1 MRTKLLFSF
10 IVLLLS
16 ISYKSTAQDNT
27 AAGKDFQDKFRQLE
41 EILPTPNEYRN
52 GAGAPGHSYF
62 QQQAD
67 YSMDLELNDE
77 KQQIFGEETITYTNN
92 SPDALTYLWLQ
103 LDQNN
108 FEKDGIAA
116 KTHTQS
122 MSDKMSTNQLVGLDP
137 QTDYG
142 FKIDYVR
149 DASNTNLA
157 HTVVETMMRVD
168 LPRALKH
175 GEKISFKV
183 KWMFNIVDRL
193 KTGGRSGWE
202 YFPEEK
208 NYLYCIAQHYPR
220 MCVYSDVTGWQNKQ
234 FLGSG
239 EFTLSFGNYDVRL
252 TVPADH
258 IVGATGVLQN
268 PAQVLTAAQTERF
281 NRAKQTTDAP
291 VMIVTE
297 AEARAAETNKSTAKK
312 TWVFKAENVRDVA
325 FCSSRKFIWDAMAVK
340 QENGTM
346 PLAMSYYPKE
356 GNPLWEKYSTRVVAH
371 TLQQYSKHTFP
382 YPYPVAISVHT
393 DQIGMEYPMMCF
405 NGGRPEKDGTYS
417 ARVKYGM
424 ISVIIHEVGHNYFPM
439 IVNSDERQWTW
450 MDEGLNSF
458 LQYLAEQEWER
469 DYPSW
474 RGPAA
479 NLVDYMKGD
488 KAKLEPIMTN
498 SESLRQFGNN
508 AYGKPATAL
517 NILRETVMGRELF
530 DYSFKTY
537 AQRWMFKQPMP
548 ADFFRTME
556 DASAVDLDWFW
567 RGWFYTTD
575 NVDIAIANVKTFKVN
590 TKNPEVETL
599 AKKEADANA
608 QKAISSI
615 RNKKEITQTADEKN
629 PNLKDFYS
637 TPNYDVTV
645 LDKDEYEK
653 YISTLSDDD
662 KKLIDTNIKYTEV
675 TFEMKGELVSPI
687 IVELNFTDG
696 TKDYYNIPAE
706 IWRYGAKKVTKVFK
720 STKDLKEVV
729 LDPYLETCDIDTS
742 NNYFPNK
749 PQASRFEVFK
759 RNQGAGR
766 NGEVSGENPMQRA
779 KRAKD
784 KQAKPSGTGN

>member
-1 MRTKLLFSF
+1 MRTKLL
-10 IVLLLS
+10 IVYAILMS
-16 ISYKSTAQDNT
+16 CISYKTKAQDNT
-27 AAGKDFQDKFRQLE
+27 NSKDFQDKFRQLE

-77 KQQIFGEETITYTNN
+77 KQQILGEETITYTNN

-103 LDQNN
+103 LDQNH
-108 FEKDGIAA
+108 FETNGIAA
-116 KTHTQS
+116 KTHAQS
-122 MSDKMSTNQLVGLDP
+122 MSDKMSTNQLAGLDP

-142 FKIDYVR
+142 FKVDYVR
-149 DASNTNLA
+149 DAANNNLP
-157 HTVVETMMRVD
+157 HTIVETMMRID
-168 LPRALKH
+168 LPKALKR
-175 GEKISFKV
+175 GEKVSFKV

-202 YFPEEK
+202 YFPDEK
-208 NYLYCIAQHYPR
+208 NYLYCMAQHYPR
-220 MCVYSDVTGWQNKQ
+220 MCVYNDVTGWQNKQ
-234 FLGSG
+234 FLGAG
-239 EFTLSFGNYDVRL
+239 EFTLTFGNYDVRI
-252 TVPADH
+252 TAPADH

-268 PAQVLTAAQTERF
+268 PAQCLTAAQTERF

-291 VMIVTE
+291 VLIVTE
-297 AEARAAETNKSTAKK
+297 AEARANESGAKATGKK
-312 TWVFKAENVRDVA
+312 TWNFKAENVRDVA

-356 GNPLWEKYSTRVVAH
+356 GNPLWEKYSTRAVAH

-393 DQIGMEYPMMCF
+393 ADIGMEYPMMCF

-488 KAKLEPIMTN
+488 KSKLEPIMTN
-498 SESLRQFGNN
+498 SESIRQFGNN

-567 RGWFYTTD
+567 RGWFYSTD

-599 AKKEADANA
+599 AKKEADASA
-608 QKAISSI
+608 QKGISSI
-615 RNKKEITQTADEKN
+615 RNKKDVAITADEKN
-629 PNLKDFYS
+629 PSLKDFYS
-637 TPNYDVTV
+637 QPNYEVNA

-653 YISTLSDDD
+653 YLSTLSDTDR
-662 KKLIDTNIKYTEV
+662 KLIDPNTKYTEV
-675 TFEMKGELVSPI
+675 TFEMKGELLSPI
-687 IVELNFTDG
+687 VVQLNYTDG
-696 TKDYYNIPAE
+696 TNDYYNIPAE
-706 IWRYGAKKVTKVFK
+706 IWRLGAKKVTKVFK
-720 STKDLKEVV
+720 STKDVKEVV
-729 LDPYLETCDIDTS
+729 LDPFLETCDIDTS

-749 PQASRFEVFK
+749 PQPSRFEVFK
-759 RNQGAGR
+759 RNQAGR
-766 NGEVSGENPMQRA
+766 YGEGSGENLMQRA
-779 KRAKD
+779 KRAKE

>member
-1 MRTKLLFSF
+1 MLT
-10 IVLLLS
+10 VLLLCFS
-16 ISYKSTAQDNT
+16 HKSSAQDNNT
-27 AAGKDFQDKFRQLE
+27 GKDFQDKFRQLE
-41 EILPTPNEYRN
+41 EVLPTPNEYRN
-52 GAGAPGHSYF
+52 GAGAPGHGYF

-67 YSMDLELNDE
+67 YSMDLELNDD
-77 KQQIFGEETITYTNN
+77 KQQIAGEETITYTNN
-92 SPDALTYLWLQ
+92 SPDPLTYLWLQ

-116 KTHTQS
+116 KTHSQS
-122 MSDKMSTNQLVGLDP
+122 MSEKMSVNQLAEMGAL
-137 QTDYG
+137 TDYG
-142 FKIDYVR
+142 FKVEYVR
-149 DASNTNLA
+149 DAANNALPYTI
-157 HTVVETMMRVD
+157 VETMMRVD
-168 LPRALKH
+168 LPKALRK

-193 KTGGRSGWE
+193 KIGGRSGWE
-202 YFPEEK
+202 YFPDDK

-220 MCVYSDVTGWQNKQ
+220 MCVYNDVTGWQHKQ
-234 FLGSG
+234 FLGAG
-239 EFTLSFGNYDVRL
+239 EFTLTFGNYDVRL

-258 IVGATGVLQN
+258 VVGATGVLQN
-268 PAQVLTAAQTERF
+268 AAQVLTPAQIERF

-291 VMIVTE
+291 VMIITETE
-297 AEARAAETNKSTAKK
+297 ARTAEAGKSTAKK

-356 GNPLWEKYSTRVVAH
+356 GNPLWEKYSTKAVAH
-371 TLQQYSKHTFP
+371 TLKTYSHHTFP

-393 DQIGMEYPMMCF
+393 ADIGMEYPMMCF

-417 ARVKYGM
+417 ARAKYGL

-458 LQYLAEQEWER
+458 LQYLSEQQWER
-469 DYPSW
+469 DYPSY

-488 KAKLEPIMTN
+488 KSRLEPIMTN
-498 SESLRQFGNN
+498 SESIRQFGNN

-537 AQRWMFKQPMP
+537 SQRWMFKQPMP

-567 RGWFYTTD
+567 RGWFYSTD
-575 NVDIAIANVKTFKVN
+575 YVDIAIANVKTFKVN
-590 TKNPEVETL
+590 TKNPETEMM
-599 AKKEADANA
+599 AKKDAVAVA
-608 QKAISSI
+608 QKPIGSI
-615 RNKKEITQTADEKN
+615 RNKKDITQTADEKD
-629 PNLKDFYS
+629 PSLKDFYS
-637 TPNYDVTV
+637 APNYEVNA

-653 YISTLSDDD
+653 YLTTLSPEDR
-662 KKLIDTNIKYTEV
+662 KLIDPNMKYTEV
-675 TFEMKGELVSPI
+675 TFEMKGELLSPI
-687 IVELNFTDG
+687 IVQLNYTDG
-696 TKDYYNIPAE
+696 TKEDYNIPAE
-706 IWRYGAKKVTKVFK
+706 IWRHGEKKVSKVFR
-720 STKDLKEVV
+720 STKDLKEVI
-729 LDPYLETCDIDTS
+729 LDPYLETCDIDVS

-749 PQASRFEVFK
+749 PQPSRFEVFK
-759 RNQGAGR
+759 RNQVGR
-766 NGEVSGENPMQRA
+766 YGEGGSENPMQRA

-784 KQAKPSGTGN
+784 KTSKPSGTGN

>member
-1 MRTKLLFSF
+1 MRTQLL
-10 IVLLLS
+10 LACACMLLS

-27 AAGKDFQDKFRQLE
+27 NSKDFQDKFRQLE

-52 GAGAPGHSYF
+52 GAGAPGHNYF

-77 KQQIFGEETITYTNN
+77 KQQILGEETITYTNN

-103 LDQNN
+103 LDQNH
-108 FEKDGIAA
+108 FETNGIAA
-116 KTHTQS
+116 KTHAQS
-122 MSDKMSTNQLVGLDP
+122 MSDKMSTNQLAGLDP

-142 FKIDYVR
+142 FKVDYVR
-149 DASNTNLA
+149 DAVNNNLP
-157 HTVVETMMRVD
+157 HTIVETMMRVD
-168 LPRALKH
+168 LPKALKR
-175 GEKISFKV
+175 GEKVSFKV

-202 YFPEEK
+202 YFTDEK
-208 NYLYCIAQHYPR
+208 NYLYCMAQHYPR
-220 MCVYSDVTGWQNKQ
+220 MCVYNDVTGWQNKQ
-234 FLGSG
+234 FLGAG
-239 EFTLSFGNYDVRL
+239 EFTLTFGNYDMRI
-252 TVPADH
+252 TAPADH
-258 IVGATGVLQN
+258 VVGATGVLQN
-268 PAQVLTAAQTERF
+268 PAQCLTATQTERF

-291 VMIVTE
+291 VMIITE
-297 AEARAAETNKSTAKK
+297 AEARANESGTKATGKK
-312 TWVFKAENVRDVA
+312 TWNFKAENVRDVA

-356 GNPLWEKYSTRVVAH
+356 GNPLWEKYSTRAVAH

-417 ARVKYGM
+417 ARTKYGM
-424 ISVIIHEVGHNYFPM
+424 VSVIIHEVGHNYFPM

-488 KAKLEPIMTN
+488 KSKLEPIMTN
-498 SESLRQFGNN
+498 SESIRQFGNN

-517 NILRETVMGRELF
+517 NILRETVMGRDLF
-530 DYSFKTY
+530 DYAFKTY
-537 AQRWMFKQPMP
+537 SQRWMFKQPMP

-590 TKNPEVETL
+590 TKNPDVETL
-599 AKKEADANA
+599 AKKEMDASA
-608 QKAISSI
+608 QKGISSI
-615 RNKKEITQTADEKN
+615 RNKKDVAQTADEKN

-637 TPNYDVTV
+637 QPNYEVSA

-653 YISTLSDDD
+653 YLSTLSEADR
-662 KKLIDTNIKYTEV
+662 KLIDPNTKYTEV
-675 TFEMKGELVSPI
+675 TFEMKGELLSPI
-687 IVELNFTDG
+687 VVQLNYTDG
-696 TKDYYNIPAE
+696 TNDYYNIPAE
-706 IWRYGAKKVTKVFK
+706 IWRLGAKKVTKVFK
-720 STKDLKEVV
+720 STKDVKEVF
-729 LDPYLETCDIDTS
+729 LDPFLETCDIDTS

-749 PQASRFEVFK
+749 PQPSRFEVFK
-759 RNQGAGR
+759 RNQAGR
-766 NGEVSGENPMQRA
+766 FGEGSVENPMQRA

-784 KQAKPSGTGN
+784 KQAKSSGTGN

>member
-1 MRTKLLFSF
+1 MLT
-10 IVLLLS
+10 VLLLCFS
-16 ISYKSTAQDNT
+16 HKSSAQDNNT
-27 AAGKDFQDKFRQLE
+27 GKDFQDKFRQLE

-52 GAGAPGHSYF
+52 GAGAPGHGYF

-67 YSMDLELNDE
+67 YSMDLDLNDD
-77 KQQIFGEETITYTNN
+77 KQQIAGEETITYTNN
-92 SPDALTYLWLQ
+92 SPDPLTYLWLQ

-116 KTHTQS
+116 KTHSQS
-122 MSDKMSTNQLVGLDP
+122 MSEKMSVNQLAEMGAL
-137 QTDYG
+137 TDYG
-142 FKIDYVR
+142 FKVEYVR
-149 DASNTNLA
+149 DAANNALPYTI
-157 HTVVETMMRVD
+157 VETMMRVD
-168 LPRALKH
+168 LPKALRK

-202 YFPEEK
+202 YFPDDK

-220 MCVYSDVTGWQNKQ
+220 MCVYNDVTGWQHKQ
-234 FLGSG
+234 FLGAG
-239 EFTLSFGNYDVRL
+239 EFTLTFGNYDVRL

-258 IVGATGVLQN
+258 VVGATGVLQN
-268 PAQVLTAAQTERF
+268 AAQVLTPAQIERF

-291 VMIVTE
+291 VMIITETE
-297 AEARAAETNKSTAKK
+297 ARTAEAGKSTAKK

-340 QENGTM
+340 QENGTV

-356 GNPLWEKYSTRVVAH
+356 GNPLWEKYSTKAVAH
-371 TLQQYSKHTFP
+371 TLKTYSQHTFP

-393 DQIGMEYPMMCF
+393 ADIGMEYPMMCF

-417 ARVKYGM
+417 ARAKYGL

-458 LQYLAEQEWER
+458 LQYLSEQQWER
-469 DYPSW
+469 DYPSY

-488 KAKLEPIMTN
+488 KSRLEPIMTN
-498 SESLRQFGNN
+498 SESIRQFGNN

-537 AQRWMFKQPMP
+537 SQRWMFKQPMP

-567 RGWFYTTD
+567 RGWFYSTD
-575 NVDIAIANVKTFKVN
+575 YVDIAIANVKTFKVN
-590 TKNPEVETL
+590 TKNPETEMM
-599 AKKEADANA
+599 AKKDAVAVA
-608 QKAISSI
+608 QKPIGSI
-615 RNKKEITQTADEKN
+615 RNKKDIAQTADEKD
-629 PNLKDFYS
+629 PSLKDFYS
-637 TPNYDVTV
+637 APNYEVNA

-653 YISTLSDDD
+653 YLTTLSPDDR
-662 KKLIDTNIKYTEV
+662 KLIDPNMKYTEV
-675 TFEMKGELVSPI
+675 TFEMKGELLSPI
-687 IVELNFTDG
+687 IVQLNYTDG
-696 TKDYYNIPAE
+696 TKEDYNIPAE
-706 IWRYGAKKVTKVFK
+706 IWRHGEKKVSKVFR
-720 STKDLKEVV
+720 STKDLKEVI
-729 LDPYLETCDIDTS
+729 LDPYLETCDIDVS

-749 PQASRFEVFK
+749 PQPSRFEVFK
-759 RNQGAGR
+759 RNQVGR
-766 NGEVSGENPMQRA
+766 YGEGGSENPMQRA

-784 KQAKPSGTGN
+784 KTSKPSGTGN

>member
-1 MRTKLLFSF
+1 MLT
-10 IVLLLS
+10 VLLLCFS
-16 ISYKSTAQDNT
+16 HKSSAQDNNI
-27 AAGKDFQDKFRQLE
+27 GKDFQDKFRQLE

-52 GAGAPGHSYF
+52 GAGAPGHGYF

-67 YSMDLELNDE
+67 YSMDLDLNDD
-77 KQQIFGEETITYTNN
+77 KQQIAGEETITYTNN
-92 SPDALTYLWLQ
+92 SPDPLTYLWLQ

-116 KTHTQS
+116 KTHSQS
-122 MSDKMSTNQLVGLDP
+122 MSEKMSVNQLAEMGAL
-137 QTDYG
+137 TDYG
-142 FKIDYVR
+142 FKVEYVR
-149 DASNTNLA
+149 DAANNALPYTI
-157 HTVVETMMRVD
+157 VETMMRVD
-168 LPRALKH
+168 LPKALRK

-202 YFPEEK
+202 YFPDDK

-220 MCVYSDVTGWQNKQ
+220 MCVYNDVTGWQHKQ
-234 FLGSG
+234 FLGAG
-239 EFTLSFGNYDVRL
+239 EFTLTFGNYDVRL

-258 IVGATGVLQN
+258 VVGATGVLQN
-268 PAQVLTAAQTERF
+268 AAQVLTPAQIERF

-291 VMIVTE
+291 VMIITETE
-297 AEARAAETNKSTAKK
+297 ARTAEAGKSTAKK

-340 QENGTM
+340 QENGTV

-356 GNPLWEKYSTRVVAH
+356 GNPLWEKYSTKAVAH
-371 TLQQYSKHTFP
+371 TLKTYSQHTFP

-393 DQIGMEYPMMCF
+393 ADIGMEYPMMCF

-417 ARVKYGM
+417 ARAKYGL

-458 LQYLAEQEWER
+458 LQYLSEQQWER
-469 DYPSW
+469 DYPSY

-488 KAKLEPIMTN
+488 KSRLEPIMTN
-498 SESLRQFGNN
+498 SESIRQFGNN

-537 AQRWMFKQPMP
+537 SQRWMFKQPMP

-567 RGWFYTTD
+567 RGWFYSTD
-575 NVDIAIANVKTFKVN
+575 YVDIAIANVKTFKVN
-590 TKNPEVETL
+590 TKNPETEMM
-599 AKKEADANA
+599 AKKDAVAVA
-608 QKAISSI
+608 QKPIGSI
-615 RNKKEITQTADEKN
+615 RNKKDITQTADEKD
-629 PNLKDFYS
+629 PSLKDFYS
-637 TPNYDVTV
+637 APNYEVNS

-653 YISTLSDDD
+653 YLTTLSPDDR
-662 KKLIDTNIKYTEV
+662 KLIDPNMKYTEV
-675 TFEMKGELVSPI
+675 TFEMKGELLSPI
-687 IVELNFTDG
+687 IVQLNYTDG
-696 TKDYYNIPAE
+696 TKEDYNIPAE
-706 IWRYGAKKVTKVFK
+706 IWRHGEKKVSKVFR
-720 STKDLKEVV
+720 STKDLKEVI
-729 LDPYLETCDIDTS
+729 LDPYLETCDIDVS

-749 PQASRFEVFK
+749 PQPSRFEVFK
-759 RNQGAGR
+759 RNQVGR
-766 NGEVSGENPMQRA
+766 YGEGGSENPMQRA

-784 KQAKPSGTGN
+784 KTSKPSGTGN